1 MRSNQKYQHNPAQ
14 GLGKR
19 KNAKGFTIIEVL
31 MAISIFAVGMLAVAT
46 MQISAIKVNSRA
58 NHLTIRT
65 TYAMDRLEQI
75 MAWAYTNANIADD
88 NPDVGTPSTPY
99 PDTDPDLPADVTV
112 SWTVDDNNPIQGTK
126 LITVTVTQGI
136 KTTRLTTIKSNI

>member
-1 MRSNQKYQHNPAQ
+1 MRLNQKHQHNPAQ

-19 KNAKGFTIIEVL
+19 KNEKGFTIIEVL

-75 MAWAYTNANIADD
+75 MAWVYTNANLVD
-88 NPDVGTPSTPY
+88 NNPNVLVVTTY
-99 PDTDPDLPADVTV
+99 PDFDPNPPAGITI
-112 SWTVDDNNPIQGTK
+112 SYTVDDNNPIQGTK
-126 LITVTVTQGI
+126 LITVTVTQGL